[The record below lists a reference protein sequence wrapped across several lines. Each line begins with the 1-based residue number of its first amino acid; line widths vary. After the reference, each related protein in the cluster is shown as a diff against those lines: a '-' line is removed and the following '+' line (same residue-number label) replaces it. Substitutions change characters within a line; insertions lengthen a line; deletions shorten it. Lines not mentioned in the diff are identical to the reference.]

1 MNWLTTFVK
10 PKIQALIHRNDIP
23 DNLWTKCPNCEH
35 MLFHR
40 DLQDNLFVC
49 HHCQHH
55 MRIDVIQRMESL
67 FDEQSY
73 TLIDVPKV
81 VADPLK
87 FKDSKRYADRLK
99 EYRQKINRT
108 DSVIVAYGQISRIP
122 TVIAAFDFNF
132 MGGSM
137 GIAAG
142 EALVTASEY
151 AVKTNSPLIA
161 ISASGGARM
170 QEGILSLMQMPR
182 TIIAVQRVKEAG
194 LPYITLLTDPT
205 TGGVTASFAMLGD
218 VSIAEPGCLIGFAGA
233 RVIEETIRQ
242 KLPEGFQTAEYL
254 LAHGMVDMVIH
265 RSEMKKTIGK
275 LLTHVM
281 PSGAATHALLT
292 RSA

>member
-1 MNWLTTFVK
+1 MNWLTNFVK
-10 PKIQALIHRNDIP
+10 PKIQALIQRNDIP

-40 DLQDNLFVC
+40 DLQDNLYVC

-55 MRIDVIQRMESL
+55 MRIDVIHRLESL
-67 FDEQSY
+67 FDEKSY
-73 TLIDVPKV
+73 TLLDVPKV
-81 VADPLK
+81 IADPLK
-87 FKDSKRYADRLK
+87 FKDSKRYVDRLK
-99 EYRQKINRT
+99 EYRQKTNRT
-108 DSVIVAYGQISRIP
+108 DSVLVAYGQISRIP
-122 TVIAAFDFNF
+122 SVIAAFDFNF

-137 GIAAG
+137 GLAAG
-142 EALVTASEY
+142 EALVTASDY
-151 AVKTNSPLIA
+151 AVKTRSPLIA

-182 TIIAVQRVKEAG
+182 TIIAAQRVKEAG

-218 VSIAEPGCLIGFAGA
+218 VAIAEPGCLIGFAGA

-254 LAHGMVDMVIH
+254 LAHGMVDMVVH
-265 RSEMKKTIGK
+265 RSEMKKTLGQ

-281 PSGAATHALLT
+281 PSGAATNAMLA